1 MAPRPDDDFVVDFP
15 TLGFLV
21 ADWTSQ
27 HCVVP
32 DGFQRGEPFVPYP
45 WQLWATVN
53 HYRVKA
59 DAKWVPAKPVL
70 APSFFYRRS
79 QVIAP
84 QKTGKGPW
92 SATIVLAEAVGPVVF
107 AGWAAAGDVYR
118 CSDHGCS
125 CGWVYA
131 YEVGE
136 PKGMPWPTPLI
147 QLLATSEDQVDNVY
161 RPLQMMVKGGPLS
174 EMLAVSEEF
183 TRLPGGGR
191 IDVVTSNAQS
201 RLGNPI
207 TFALQDETGL
217 YTKQNKMIRVAET
230 QRRGAS
236 GMGGRVMETTNA
248 YDPSE
253 DSVAQRTAEG
263 KAADV
268 YRFHRLPPAV
278 LNYKVKEERR
288 RIHRW
293 VYAGSEHVNLDAIE
307 AEAAEIM
314 EHDPAQAER
323 FYGNRIVAGTDAYL
337 EPATQW
343 DVLAAPVQVQPGA
356 RICFG
361 FDGSQYDDWTAIRCR
376 VIDRDRMYGFTPHF
390 ADGKAMRWAPADH
403 GGEVPRGE
411 VGAALEYLFDTY
423 DVVRGYFDPELWQSE
438 IDAWAAVYGDKRI
451 LEWPTNRPRQMAAA
465 LERWHT
471 DVTSGSFD
479 HDGDPV
485 TAAHVRNAR
494 RVRRGMY
501 VLVGK
506 PTEHQKIDDMVADAL
521 AHEAANDA
529 IAAGLQ
535 RARRYRSMSA

>member
-1 MAPRPDDDFVVDFP
+1 MAPKPDDGFVVDFP
-15 TLGFLV
+15 TLGWLV
-21 ADWTSQ
+21 ADWTTQ

-45 WQLWATVN
+45 WQLWACVN

-59 DAKWVPAKPVL
+59 DAKWVPARPIL
-70 APSFFYRRS
+70 APSFEYRRS
-79 QVIAP
+79 QVVAP

-107 AGWAAAGDVYR
+107 CGWARAGDRYV

-125 CGWVYA
+125 CGWEYE

-161 RPLQMMVKGGPLS
+161 RPLQMMVKGGPLAD
-174 EMLAVSEEF
+174 MLSVSEEF

-191 IDVVTSNAQS
+191 IDVVTSNALS

-217 YTKQNKMIRVAET
+217 YTKTNKLRRVAET

-248 YDPSE
+248 WDPAE
-253 DSVAQRTAEG
+253 DSVAQRTAES
-263 KAADV
+263 KATDIF
-268 YRFHRLPPAV
+268 RFHRLPPPS

-293 VYAGSEHVNLDAIE
+293 VYAGSDHVDLDAIE
-307 AEAAEIM
+307 AEAFEIM
-314 EHDPAQAER
+314 EKDPAQAER
-323 FYGNRIVAGTDAYL
+323 FYGNRIVAGSDAYL

-343 DVLAAPVQVQPGA
+343 DTLAAPLEVGAGA

-361 FDGSQYDDWTAIRCR
+361 FDGSQYDDWTAIRAR
-376 VIDRDRMYGFTPHF
+376 VIDGDRFYAFTPQF
-390 ADGKAMRWAPADH
+390 ADGKAMRWAPEDH

-411 VGAALEYLFDTY
+411 VQAAIEYLFATY

-438 IDAWAAVYGDKRI
+438 IDAWAAKYGDKRV
-451 LEWPTNRPRQMAAA
+451 LEWQTNRPKQMASA

-479 HDGDPV
+479 HDGDAV
-485 TAAHVRNAR
+485 TAVHVRNAR

-501 VLVGK
+501 MLVGK
-506 PTEHQKIDDMVADAL
+506 PTEHQKIDDMVADVL

-529 IAAGLQ
+529 VAAGLQ
-535 RARRYRSMSA
+535 RARRYRSLSA